1 MNKRKWFEIGGIA
14 AGVVLILFGLGA
26 LVLSVNGRSDVQSA
40 IKQEQIVGTPDMTP
54 DATRAAVEEAGLTGV
69 SIPSCS
75 VADEPITT
83 GAEAKCFAD
92 YMRIHALEATG
103 GQSYA
108 EMGRFL
114 DENGEPTSDADAAAK
129 TDSGQPV
136 ENPLR
141 QLWVTETAL
150 ATALNMGYLAENITM
165 FGIVVG
171 IALVL
176 TGIGFLVLSLGGA
189 LRSREADAAAA
200 VSETP
205 ATA

>member
-1 MNKRKWFEIGGIA
+1 
-14 AGVVLILFGLGA
+14 
-26 LVLSVNGRSDVQSA
+26 
-40 IKQEQIVGTPDMTP
+40 
-54 DATRAAVEEAGLTGV
+54 
-69 SIPSCS
+69 
-75 VADEPITT
+75 
-83 GAEAKCFAD
+83 
-92 YMRIHALEATG
+92 
-103 GQSYA
+103 
-108 EMGRFL
+108 MGRFL

-189 LRSREADAAAA
+189 LRSREADAAVA

-205 ATA
+205 ATV